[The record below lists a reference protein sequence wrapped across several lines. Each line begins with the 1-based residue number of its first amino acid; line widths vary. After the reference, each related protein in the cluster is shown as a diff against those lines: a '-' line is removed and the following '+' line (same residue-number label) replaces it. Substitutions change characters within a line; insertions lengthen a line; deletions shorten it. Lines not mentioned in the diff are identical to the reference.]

1 MKVFGEKSYR
11 RNFLAFLFHG
21 VFLNIATAFSQ
32 LTTIQ
37 SSFIYLITGSS
48 LLSGVLFAANRA
60 GTILPQL
67 FLAPIIEKRPY
78 KKIFL
83 LMAVSIRGVSWLAIA
98 VVTYFFAESNPQVV
112 AIVYFAVT
120 LVFFLAGGMGDVTYY
135 DILAK
140 SIPTGARGR
149 LSGAKILF
157 GGVLS
162 MAAGYLTK
170 IILSRGNGFAENY
183 ALLFLLTSSALF
195 IAFFGFYSL
204 KEPKGKQ
211 KTSSQQISYKHRIKN
226 LVRSDRNF
234 MRFVFAEFFLNA
246 GMILFPFYVI
256 YAKEKLSM
264 PLDIIGIFVTIQ
276 IVGELVSGPVLGWI
290 GDRYNFKLVMIIV
303 GVASFMAPL
312 LALFLPLLHPYAYA
326 VVFLFVG
333 MTFKGVVTGTAN
345 YLMEFAP
352 QDELPTYVAVKNT
365 LQMPT
370 IAFPVIGG
378 LLIPFIGYEALFITV
393 AVLSLV
399 GTILTKNLICVRK
412 IHGQLPVEY

>member
-1 MKVFGEKSYR
+1 MQLFGNKLYR

-21 VFLNIATAFSQ
+21 IFLNISTAFSQ

-37 SSFIYLITGSS
+37 SSFVYLITGSS

-67 FLAPIIEKRPY
+67 VLAPIIEKRPY

-83 LMAVSIRGVSWLAIA
+83 LLAVSIRGVSWLAIA
-98 VVTYFFAESNPQVV
+98 VVTYFYAATQPQIV
-112 AIVYFAVT
+112 AVFYFAIT
-120 LVFFLAGGMGDVTYY
+120 LIFFLAGGMGDVTYY

-149 LSGAKILF
+149 LSGAKILL

-162 MAAGYLTK
+162 MVAGYVTK
-170 IILSRGNGFAENY
+170 IILSRGGGFAENY
-183 ALLFLLTSSALF
+183 ALLFLLTSAALF

-204 KEPKGKQ
+204 REPAGK
-211 KTSSQQISYKHRIKN
+211 KKSGQQTSYKHRIMR
-226 LVRSDRNF
+226 LIRSDRNF

-264 PLDIIGIFVTIQ
+264 PLDVIGIFVTIQ

-303 GVASFMAPL
+303 GIASFIAPL
-312 LALFLPLLHPYAYA
+312 MALFLPAVHVYTYT

-352 QDELPTYVAVKNT
+352 QEELPTYVAVKNT

-378 LLIPFIGYEALFITV
+378 LLIPLIGYEALFITV
-393 AVLSLV
+393 AILSLV
-399 GTILTKNLICVRK
+399 GTLLTKNLVCVRK
-412 IHGQLPVEY
+412 VHGQLPVEY